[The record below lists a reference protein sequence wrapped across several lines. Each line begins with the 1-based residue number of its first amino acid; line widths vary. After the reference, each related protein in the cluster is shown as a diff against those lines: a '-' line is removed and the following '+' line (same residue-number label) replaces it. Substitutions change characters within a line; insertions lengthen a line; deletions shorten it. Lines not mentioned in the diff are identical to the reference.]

1 MGFGVPGLLEE
12 FTRAEIPNR
21 KRVFKLNNVSR
32 RPIRPEGFQH
42 IPVEGTLEVEVTSEG
57 VIATAMIMKTKRDD
71 LFGTEPEKVK
81 RMINSA
87 YKVPI
92 TGANAYDP
100 GYNITLYSYPTGN
113 LDHPGWS
120 FHCDLPKEEVSN

>member
-1 MGFGVPGLLEE
+1 MGIGIPGLLEK
-12 FTRAEIPNR
+12 FTQAEIQSG

-32 RPIRPEGFQH
+32 RPTGPEGFQH
-42 IPVEGTLEVEVTSEG
+42 VPVQGTLEVEVSSGE
-57 VIATAMIMKTKRDD
+57 VIATAQVVSTKEDD
-71 LFGTEPEKVK
+71 LFGKEPEKVK

-100 GYNITLYSYPTGN
+100 GSNITLYSYPSGGF
-113 LDHPGWS
+113 PGWS
-120 FHCDLPKEEVSN
+120 FHCDLPKES